1 MLLVAILGNHVQ
13 YEEKNEWIYLV
24 NPMNIVFRQNL
35 PAQEKHRIS
44 LVHTTPLALD
54 SEGYLTLELRYNTY
68 DDMTGLYGNGAVSFN
83 LNSIE
88 ALPGMKGVK
97 IKLNSAVNGEVT
109 VPFELMDE
117 PTPNEVKQM
126 DFSKMEIE

>member
-1 MLLVAILGNHVQ
+1 MELFH
-13 YEEKNEWIYLV
+13 
-24 NPMNIVFRQNL
+24 
-35 PAQEKHRIS
+35 
-44 LVHTTPLALD
+44 
-54 SEGYLTLELRYNTY
+54 LTLILLR
-68 DDMTGLYGNGAVSFN
+68 LFP
-83 LNSIE
+83 E
-88 ALPGMKGVK
+88 MKGVK